1 MTNDTTTYRAVQAV
15 APGQLELT
23 TKPLRE
29 PPPGYVRIRIQACG
43 VCHSDAGTVAGM
55 FPISWPRVP
64 GHEVIGRIDVL
75 GEGVQGWTTDQRV
88 GGGFLAGS
96 CGYCSACRAQG
107 GRAAT

>member
-1 MTNDTTTYRAVQAV
+1 MTNDTATYRAVQAV

-55 FPISWPRVP
+55 FPISWPR
-64 GHEVIGRIDVL
+64 L
-75 GEGVQGWTTDQRV
+75 S
-88 GGGFLAGS
+88 F
-96 CGYCSACRAQG
+96 
-107 GRAAT
+107 